1 MDLTAA
7 GHLARVQCAEVWCP
21 MTAEFYR
28 EYLRAE
34 KRRRTRLYVLNPNK
48 VRVTVRDDADA
59 AYMDASG

>member
-1 MDLTAA
+1 
-7 GHLARVQCAEVWCP
+7 

-48 VRVTVRDDADA
+48 VRVTASDDAA
-59 AYMDASG
+59 CMDTSG